1 MAESQ
6 DEMPQN
12 VLVAVDFS
20 PHAMAALKYAA
31 NMSKC
36 IGTNLTILHVVHDL
50 ASSPGYYASKKIKG
64 EKKILRR
71 LEEIAEE
78 MMDEF
83 LAKLIKEN
91 PELKSMIKKSDV
103 MLVSG
108 LTVTKIL
115 QVVEKLQPQLLVMGN
130 KGRSGLKNILMGS
143 KAEQVIKLCPIPV
156 TIVKG

>member
-1 MAESQ
+1 MAEPQ
-6 DEMPQN
+6 DKMLQN
-12 VLVAVDFS
+12 VLVAIDFS

-31 NMSKC
+31 DISKC

-91 PELKSMIKKSDV
+91 PELKSMIKKAGSS
-103 MLVSG
+103 L
-108 LTVTKIL
+108 L
-115 QVVEKLQPQLLVMGN
+115 QV
-130 KGRSGLKNILMGS
+130 GS
-143 KAEQVIKLCPIPV
+143 SKSSFAPIR
-156 TIVKG
+156 

>member
-1 MAESQ
+1 M
-6 DEMPQN
+6 
-12 VLVAVDFS
+12 
-20 PHAMAALKYAA
+20 
-31 NMSKC
+31 
-36 IGTNLTILHVVHDL
+36 
-50 ASSPGYYASKKIKG
+50 
-64 EKKILRR
+64 
-71 LEEIAEE
+71 EEIAEE

-91 PELKSMIKKSDV
+91 PELKSIIKKADV

-156 TIVKG
+156 TIVKE